1 MNQQAHQVS
10 GLTLSWKN
18 EGVQRRCFLARS
30 LTPSAGSCAALIPLF
45 ELHELSFILSFLN
58 STNIF
63 ECLLNVLHCAMPW
76 TC

>member
-1 MNQQAHQVS
+1 MYREDILGLDPLLHQ
-10 GLTLSWKN
+10 
-18 EGVQRRCFLARS
+18 LAS
-30 LTPSAGSCAALIPLF
+30 VLIPLF
-45 ELHELSFILSFLN
+45 ELHELSFIFSFLN